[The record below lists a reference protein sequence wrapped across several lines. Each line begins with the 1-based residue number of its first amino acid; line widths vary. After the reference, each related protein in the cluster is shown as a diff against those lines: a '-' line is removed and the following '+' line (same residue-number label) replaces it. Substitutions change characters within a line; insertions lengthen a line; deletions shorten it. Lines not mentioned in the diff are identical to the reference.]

1 MPFPP
6 KTHRTRAA
14 HIERQKEMLGMNKA
28 REQIKAKV
36 TTPIN
41 TAVVMAALALTLAV
55 VALLMAVASAH

>member
-1 MPFPP
+1 
-6 KTHRTRAA
+6 
-14 HIERQKEMLGMNKA
+14 MNKA